1 MRVGVLT
8 GGGDCPG
15 LNAAL
20 RAVAKSLMIGQ
31 RAQILGIEDGWLGL
45 AERRAR
51 PLSFRDVSGI
61 IQQGG
66 TILGADNRTNL
77 LQLASRGGT
86 DVTGEVAQWCRDL
99 ALDALVVLGGNG
111 TMCVARRLQE
121 QGVPIVGIP
130 KTIDNDV
137 VGTERTIGFDS
148 AVTIATEA
156 VDRIHTTSQSHHR
169 VFLIET
175 MGRETGWLALHAS
188 LASGTDVVLL
198 PEIEF
203 DLDAVARICHERQS
217 SGPRFTIIVVAEG
230 ARPKGGALVIRE
242 RIEHSGEQVRL
253 GGISMVLA
261 ERLKQEVEGEVRAI
275 VLGHVQRGGSPTAH
289 DRVLATALG
298 SAASDLVGER
308 RFGQMVAVQG
318 NRLTSVPLGEVADR
332 TRFVPADSPLLAAAM
347 AVGTS
352 LGVPATTGAV
362 ARAGSGTL

>member
-20 RAVAKSLMIGQ
+20 RAVAKSLMIGP

-61 IQQGG
+61 IQLGG

-77 LQLASRGGT
+77 LRLASRGGV
-86 DVTGEVAQWCRDL
+86 DVTEEAAQWCREIG
-99 ALDALVVLGGNG
+99 LDALVVLGGNG

-121 QGVPIVGIP
+121 RGLPIVGIP

-137 VGTERTIGFDS
+137 VGTERTIGFDT
-148 AVTIATEA
+148 AVTIAAEA

-188 LASGTDVVLL
+188 LAGGADVVLL
-198 PEIEF
+198 PEFEF
-203 DLDAVARICHERQS
+203 QIDEVARVCEQRRN
-217 SGPRFTIIVVAEG
+217 SGPRFTIVVVAEG
-230 ARPKGGALVIRE
+230 AKPTDGSIVIRE

-253 GGISMVLA
+253 GGVSMVLA
-261 ERLKQEVEGEVRAI
+261 ERLKAAVDGEVRAI
-275 VLGHVQRGGSPTAH
+275 VLGHVQRGGPPTAH

-298 SAASDLVGER
+298 SAAADLVSAR
-308 RFGQMVAVQG
+308 RFGHMVAVQG
-318 NRLTSVPLGEVADR
+318 NRLTSVPLAEVADR
-332 TRFVPADSPLLAAAM
+332 TRFVPVDSPLLAAVT
-347 AVGTS
+347 AVGAS
-352 LGVPATTGAV
+352 LGIPGDPTR
-362 ARAGSGTL
+362 ARDRTGTL